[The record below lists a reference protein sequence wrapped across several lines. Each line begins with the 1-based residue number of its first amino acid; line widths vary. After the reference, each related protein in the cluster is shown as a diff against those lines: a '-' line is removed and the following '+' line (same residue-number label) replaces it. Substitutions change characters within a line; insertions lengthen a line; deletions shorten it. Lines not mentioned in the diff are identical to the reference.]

1 MIATKSAGHMQ
12 VGGWI
17 SRWSRGPLVCPI
29 CPLHLLFPLGAIP
42 GHQGK
47 MSRKIRFY
55 FVFSTLGFW
64 TGEFPQPFHKNPLLQ
79 KKKVPTRKGGGQ
91 NSGNLLSPPPS
102 RTSRRRA
109 FELSEAKNSKR
120 IIKLGLPIEERSCRG
135 GAAVIGRA
143 HRAIIGDLGRRRLQD
158 A

>member
-17 SRWSRGPLVCPI
+17 SRWSRWPPVCPI

-42 GHQGK
+42 GHQGE

-55 FVFSTLGFW
+55 YVFSTLGFW
-64 TGEFPQPFHKNPLLQ
+64 TGEFPQHFHKNPLLQ

-91 NSGNLLSPPPS
+91 NSGPLLRAHPRRTSYVAAGPGPS
-102 RTSRRRA
+102 RRPQRSITTRPSRSSQ
-109 FELSEAKNSKR
+109 L
-120 IIKLGLPIEERSCRG
+120 LGLSISKQPSG
-135 GAAVIGRA
+135 TAPQQQAAR
-143 HRAIIGDLGRRRLQD
+143 QF
-158 A
+158 